1 MDSLRKTLSTKGS
14 YKHMGRKSA
23 DNSEEQPI
31 LLDHEGEAEKSIDQ
45 RDLVVDIEAGNV
57 NNKNGNATIYNNNE
71 LWRGSSYE
79 FWKDNNR
86 DGSGIS
92 HLGNSIESGESNF
105 QHWPLHDD
113 PQSKLIGQFLHK
125 QKASGDISLDMD
137 LEMDELRHDHPLPSL
152 LENSSRR
159 QSLSPKELKV
169 SFQDPSMQQFDITS
183 VPVRQSKYDSSEDE
197 DGESE
202 SGGRKHN
209 RIPMNSGEVLKRTSN
224 ASSRRNSGILQTKNK
239 SRLMDPL
246 PSLKDEGKKSGKT
259 TKSGQVKLVKSG
271 ILKSG
276 VLGRIEEDNED
287 PFLGEDL
294 PERFKQEKLGAATI
308 LQWLSLFVI
317 LAALVCSLTVPFLTL
332 KMVWDLHLWKWV
344 VMVLVLICG
353 RLVSVWG
360 IRIVVYLIGRNLLL
374 RKRILYFVYGVR
386 KAVQNCLWLGL
397 VLIAWNYIF
406 DKKVER
412 KMKNK
417 ILPIVTKILV
427 CLLVSTLIWLV
438 KTLLVKVLAS
448 SFHVS
453 AYFDRIQESL
463 FNQYVIQTPSGPPL
477 IERRNIQEEEE
488 KLMDEVQK
496 LKNAGA
502 KMPADLKS
510 AAFTSG
516 RVIGSGR
523 LQRSPKIVQSP
534 RLSIGDS
541 KMEDRE
547 ITVEHLH
554 RLNQKNIS
562 AWNMKW

>member
-31 LLDHEGEAEKSIDQ
+31 LLDHEGEAEKSTDQ

-57 NNKNGNATIYNNNE
+57 NNKNGSATIYKNNE

-86 DGSGIS
+86 DGSGIP

-113 PQSKLIGQFLHK
+113 PPSKLIGQFLHK

-137 LEMDELRHDHPLPSL
+137 LEMDERRHDHPLPSL

-169 SFQDPSMQQFDITS
+169 SFQDPSMQQFEITS

-202 SGGRKHN
+202 RGGRKQN

-239 SRLMDPL
+239 SRLMDPP
-246 PSLKDEGKKSGKT
+246 PSLKDEAKKSGKT

-276 VLGRIEEDNED
+276 VLGRIEEDDED
-287 PFLGEDL
+287 PFRGEDL

-317 LAALVCSLTVPFLTL
+317 LAALVCGLTVPFLTR

-453 AYFDRIQESL
+453 TYFDQIQDSL
-463 FNQYVIQTPSGPPL
+463 FNQYVI
-477 IERRNIQEEEE
+477 
-488 KLMDEVQK
+488 
-496 LKNAGA
+496 
-502 KMPADLKS
+502 
-510 AAFTSG
+510 
-516 RVIGSGR
+516 
-523 LQRSPKIVQSP
+523 
-534 RLSIGDS
+534 
-541 KMEDRE
+541 
-547 ITVEHLH
+547 
-554 RLNQKNIS
+554 
-562 AWNMKW
+562 